1 LKNKK
6 LGSVLTMLV
15 QSSSV
20 FTSTLT
26 PLVGMG
32 LVSLER
38 VYPLTLG
45 ANIGTTVTGILASVS
60 GPAKTLKFSLQIA
73 LCHTLF
79 NIGGI
84 LLWYPIPYLRRWP
97 ILMAQF
103 LGDKTANYR
112 WFAIFYLIVLFFM
125 LPITIFALSLLGM

>member
-1 LKNKK
+1 
-6 LGSVLTMLV
+6 LGSALTILV

-45 ANIGTTVTGILASVS
+45 ANIGTTVTGILASFS
-60 GPAKTLKFSLQIA
+60 GPTKTLKFSLQIA

-84 LLWYPIPYLRRWP
+84 LLWYPVPYLRKWP
-97 ILMAQF
+97 IRMARF
-103 LGDKTANYR
+103 LGDKTAIYK
-112 WFAIFYLIVLFFM
+112 WFAILYLIVLFFI
-125 LPITIFALSLLGM
+125 LPIVIFALSLLGM

>member
-1 LKNKK
+1 
-6 LGSVLTMLV
+6 MLV

-20 FTSTLT
+20 FTSSLT

-45 ANIGTTVTGILASVS
+45 ANMGTTVTGILASIS

-79 NIGGI
+79 NLSG
-84 LLWYPIPYLRRWP
+84 LTC
-97 ILMAQF
+97 F
-103 LGDKTANYR
+103 N
-112 WFAIFYLIVLFFM
+112 YLI
-125 LPITIFALSLLGM
+125 